1 MKASRITYLLVLIP
15 ISCFLF
21 SGLTANQGTS
31 QDECAL
37 TSRSQIYSNAAFNE
51 EAGDVV
57 GEELAIHRHN
67 DNSIGA
73 RLYIYE
79 GEPNLDGIS
88 VSGKLSEGN
97 LMMKGQWIVHLT
109 EEPSRKEITEV
120 HPVEISGKLD
130 SNWFR
135 GTIKAGDVETVKM
148 KRADHIWMCK
158 R

>member
-97 LMMKGQWIVHLT
+97 LMMKGQWIEHLI
-109 EEPSRKEITEV
+109 EEPSKKKSPRFIPWRYQESLMQIGFEELSK
-120 HPVEISGKLD
+120 PVTSKL
-130 SNWFR
+130 
-135 GTIKAGDVETVKM
+135 
-148 KRADHIWMCK
+148 
-158 R
+158 